1 MQWPAQSGKILILY
15 FIGRGVHV
23 MAPTKIGHTILL
35 NMQCLTLYNNV

>member
-1 MQWPAQSGKILILY
+1 MQWPAQSWKINY

-35 NMQCLTLYNNV
+35 NMQCFTLYDGD